1 MNRKIVNTILVILMT
16 FGLLVLYFSTNI
28 EAQST
33 YYPNCSAVGCSS
45 NSSLGVCTGPGGCVS
60 RATCY
65 SGEFDAGFGYC
76 CDNCD
81 ADCGTCQ
88 TCNAY
93 ADPGC
98 PANFSNIATGCATT
112 TISCTRKYSVSAC
125 GNCGTSTATCYQVND
140 IVTYDANG
148 GTCTPTSRTVC
159 YNGTSAAPSCS
170 RTGYTLSG
178 YTRTVLEPGGGGTL
192 NTSTGAVT
200 NVTGDQTIQANWNI
214 NTYTVS
220 YSGNGGTCTPTSRT
234 VNYDAAAAAPSCSR
248 TGYHTTSFSITSGA
262 CYGTFTDSTGA
273 CSSVRQDITIQ
284 PNWALSNQAPTS
296 PTSLQA
302 EGATNP
308 VGVTD
313 TTPEFRAIFNDPD
326 SGNTGTYYEIEVN
339 TNSSFTGTVMWD
351 SGQTAM
357 TATAIGAYSP
367 EISYGATPL
376 ALDGATY
383 YWRIRFTDNNGGV
396 GAWSSTANFKMNST
410 PGQPSGLQTEG
421 TSNPIGVTDLTPEF
435 NAIFND
441 SDTGDTATYYEIEV
455 NTNSSFTGTVMW
467 DTGQTSMTA
476 LEIGSRSS
484 DIPYAGTALSLNG
497 TTYYWR
503 IRFTDNRGTVGAWSS
518 TANFTMNTAPSAP
531 TSLLTEGVSNPTRVT
546 DITPEFSAIYND
558 TNVSDTATK
567 YDIEVN
573 TNSSFTGTM
582 VWSASDIPM
591 TAVSNGARTADIS
604 YAGTA
609 LTLNGT
615 TYYWRIRFTDNYGTK
630 GAWSST
636 ANFRMNTPPNVPGSL
651 QTDGQI
657 NPTGITNTTPVFT
670 ALHTDPD
677 TDSATQYQIQVNTNS
692 SFTGISMWDSGQTI
706 MSTTANNSRTPGI
719 TYNGTTL
726 TLDGSPY
733 YWRMRVWD
741 SSGTASGWSNTAT
754 FKMNTTPEQ
763 PSQLQTN
770 GLEDP
775 TALQGLIPEFS
786 AIFNDS
792 DLSDTATYYE
802 IEVNIDNTFSG
813 TVMWDSNKTVFST
826 PVINGSRSEQI
837 QYQGIALEQN
847 GQTFYWRIRLW
858 DSNDTPS
865 AWSSTASFRMLDI
878 PDAATNLTAVALSTT
893 SIRWEFEDNATGEEG
908 VMLYDETDTLQKI
921 CIGENLT
928 FCVEENLDENTQ
940 YTRYAVI
947 YNNEAESTP
956 SNSDSIYTLIS
967 APTLLFSGEKTDTS
981 IGLLS
986 SQPANSGEL
995 YFNCVEG
1002 CGDNI
1007 NVWTLD
1013 NNPTVSG
1020 LQNNTPYTFRVKA
1033 RNGDNVESA
1042 YSGSTTI
1049 YTLAPVPT
1057 LSAGALS
1064 TTSISMSASGVN
1076 NLSTGASGLYFE
1088 CTGTSCNS
1096 GIQEWIKSTSDAV
1109 IGLEPNTQYTFRV
1122 KARNFDAQESAY
1134 STEITKYTLAEIPSL
1149 TDVHATSSTQ
1159 ISLRILSGLNPSNT
1173 EFLVQETVTGK
1184 YVNLTTGELQP
1195 TEDWQLNGTPITISG
1210 LNSGTTYTFRVR
1222 ARNGENIESDFS
1234 SSASATTLLAS
1245 ITALTP
1251 QVDSSS
1257 QITWKISSSQD
1268 SILGI
1273 KLYDNDGTLL
1283 KTCVGSE
1290 IVECIESSLSPNTA
1304 YTRKFRVYNSIAE
1317 SEFSNSVSATTYANV
1332 PSFETLTT
1340 DDYTSES
1347 VLLKV
1352 DVNGNP
1358 SNTTYLIVEENTNR
1372 YFNSD
1377 IGILQNNPYYSTYTQ
1392 LGESEGATVY
1402 GLSPNSVYSFK
1413 VKALNSDLVESAYSS
1428 ALTFTTLAAQ
1438 PSVVSVNAIDSGS
1451 VKILISN
1458 GENHSLTQFRLIETK
1473 SNLSVN
1479 SGTKVLDTNVVW
1491 KQYQDFGGSNGII
1504 LSNLQPNTQ
1513 YSFCVKARNSENIE
1527 TGCSQV
1533 VSAYTYA
1540 KSASLSTRV
1549 VNSSSIE
1556 VNVNKNGNPT
1566 NTRYQI
1572 MDALTNGYID
1582 NEGKFTNSE
1591 IVHSDSRVSS
1601 NFLITNLPPNTTY
1614 SFKVRSVNG
1623 DSFYSGWSEN
1633 ITVTTWANSPKDLI
1647 FEIVGGGSARLKFDR
1662 NGNPSSTRY
1671 AIQESNSG
1679 KYVDYTTSKLVDSV
1693 VWGTYTSWGSTNGL
1707 LITSLDPGAQYS
1719 FRIKA
1724 INSANVE
1731 TNFVEG
1737 NTGKTY
1743 SIILNKPDSIT
1754 TVLADNTLVD
1764 VSSID
1769 GAQTGEQ
1776 NIRIFKEDYIVADIP
1791 ISFEQNRDWSNVII
1805 ESSILEGKTVIKLDD
1820 SHGLID
1826 SFTMYVVKS
1835 EKDNSFRIC
1844 PQAKSLQEVS
1854 STCPQGVLYTGT
1866 FPKKLKVEGDD
1877 VTVSQAAISGVTY
1890 WIADGITGTGGQG
1903 EYIEEGK
1910 LIPTTNF
1917 VSRIT
1922 HSVEGAVTTAMDRLE
1937 NTALGNIPQE
1947 NLTTVSATATAVT
1960 VTVGLASLLS
1970 GIGQVGYGISQVVI
1984 NILSTLGFR
1993 RKRHDAGY
2001 VYDSITRAPIQQAI
2015 VRIYDLSKKLID
2027 TSVTDGYGYFRTSVP
2042 SGEYILDIK
2051 KREYTFPSSLIL
2063 GKEDYPLTDIY
2074 HGEKIHIKEGN
2085 TNIVV
2090 PLDPETELSTKRIAT
2105 IFRSLFSSLLPILN
2119 LVLFVGG
2126 ILVALYVYQKD
2137 GSLVNLS
2144 ILLLYIPTTYV
2155 VLRNIFNLRKRYGEV
2170 EYTDGK
2176 PAVNITLHLK
2186 EKDFEKVVAKR
2197 VTDDKGR
2204 YSFDIL
2210 EKGEYVIE
2218 SADTGIKIVGGET
2231 DILSKKK
2238 VSVYNKLI
2246 VEKV

>member
-1 MNRKIVNTILVILMT
+1 MNRRIVNTILAIFVAL
-16 FGLLVLYFSTNI
+16 GLLVFYFSTNI

-33 YYPNCSAVGCSS
+33 YYPNCSAVGCSA
-45 NSSLGVCTGPGGCVS
+45 NSSLGVCVGPGGCVV

-65 SGEFDAGFGYC
+65 STEFDAGYGYC
-76 CDNCD
+76 CVKCD
-81 ADCGTCQ
+81 ADCGTCGDCAL
-88 TCNAY
+88 TCPDSTWQLA
-93 ADPGC
+93 
-98 PANFSNIATGCATT
+98 SNSCATT
-112 TISCTRKYSVSAC
+112 AANSCTRKWSVNVC
-125 GNCGTSTATCYQVND
+125 GNCGTKTGTCWRVQRTV
-140 IVTYDANG
+140 IYDANG
-148 GTCTPTSRTVC
+148 GTCTPTSRVVC
-159 YNGTSAAPSCS
+159 YDTTSVAPSCS
-170 RTGYTLSG
+170 RTGYSISSFSRTSG
-178 YTRTVLEPGGGGTL
+178 SGGTL
-192 NTSTGAVT
+192 NSATGAVT
-200 NVTGDQTIQANWNI
+200 NVTGDQTITANWAI

-220 YSGNGGTCTPTSRT
+220 YAGNGGTCTPTSRT
-234 VNYDAAAAAPSCSR
+234 VNYDAAAAAPSCTR

-262 CYGTFTDSTGA
+262 CYGTFTASTGA
-273 CSSVRQDITIQ
+273 CSSVREAITIQ
-284 PNWALSNQAPTS
+284 PNWALSNQAPTA
-296 PTSLQA
+296 PTELRT

-308 VGVTD
+308 TTVTD
-313 TTPEFRAIFNDPD
+313 TTPEFRAKFTDPDTGNTGLYYQIQVNTNSSFTGTVMWDSGQTSLPAVAIGAYNSPDISYAGTPLTLNGNTYYWRIRYTDNDGAVGAWSTETASFTMNTTPSSPSGLQAEAQTNPIGVTDLTPEFSAIFNDSD
-326 SGNTGTYYEIEVN
+326 TGDTANYYEIEVN

-351 SGQTAM
+351 SGQT
-357 TATAIGAYSP
+357 
-367 EISYGATPL
+367 
-376 ALDGATY
+376 
-383 YWRIRFTDNNGGV
+383 
-396 GAWSSTANFKMNST
+396 
-410 PGQPSGLQTEG
+410 
-421 TSNPIGVTDLTPEF
+421 
-435 NAIFND
+435 
-441 SDTGDTATYYEIEV
+441 
-455 NTNSSFTGTVMW
+455 
-467 DTGQTSMTA
+467 SMTA
-476 LEIGSRSS
+476 LAIGSRSP
-484 DIPYAGTALSLNG
+484 DISYAGSTLTLNG

-503 IRFTDNRGTVGAWSS
+503 IRFTDSHGTVGAWSS
-518 TANFTMNTAPSAP
+518 TANFTMNTPPSAP

-546 DITPEFSAIYND
+546 DVTPEFSAIYND
-558 TNVSDTATK
+558 ANGSDTATK

-573 TNSSFTGTM
+573 TNSSFTGIM
-582 VWSASDIPM
+582 VWSASDISM
-591 TAVSNGARTADIS
+591 TAVSNGARTSDIS

-651 QTDGQI
+651 QAEGQT
-657 NPTGITNTTPVFT
+657 NPTGITDITPEFT

-677 TDSATQYQIQVNTNS
+677 TDSATHYQIQVNTNS
-692 SFTGISMWDSGQTI
+692 SFTGISMWDSAQI
-706 MSTTANNSRTPGI
+706 AMSTTANSNRTPDI

-726 TLDGSPY
+726 TLDGTTY

-754 FKMNTTPEQ
+754 FKMNTTPDLPYQ
-763 PSQLQTN
+763 IQTN
-770 GLEDP
+770 GLENP
-775 TALQGLIPEFS
+775 TALQDLTPEFS

-792 DLSDTATYYE
+792 DTEDTATHYE
-802 IEVNIDNTFSG
+802 IEVNINNTFSG
-813 TVMWDSNKTVFST
+813 TVMWDSNKTVFNT
-826 PVINGSRSEQI
+826 PVTNGSRSEQI
-837 QYQGIALEQN
+837 QYQGIPLEQN
-847 GQTFYWRIRLW
+847 GQTFYWRIRFW

-928 FCVEENLDENTQ
+928 FCVEEDLDENTQ

-947 YNNEAESTP
+947 YNSEAESQP

-967 APTLLFSGEKTDTS
+967 TPTLLFSGVKTDTS
-981 IGLLS
+981 ITLTS

-995 YFNCVEG
+995 YFDCIEG

-1033 RNGDNVESA
+1033 RNGDNIESA
-1042 YSGSTTI
+1042 YSSSTMI
-1049 YTLAPVPT
+1049 YTHAPIPT
-1057 LSAGALS
+1057 ISAGALS
-1064 TTSISMSASGVN
+1064 TTSISLSASGVN
-1076 NLSTGASGLYFE
+1076 NLSTGDSGLFFE
-1088 CTGTSCNS
+1088 CTGTNCNS
-1096 GIQEWIKSTSDAV
+1096 GIQEWITTISDVV
-1109 IGLEPNTQYTFRV
+1109 IGLEPNTQYTFRA

-1134 STEITKYTLAEIPSL
+1134 STEITKYTLADIPSL
-1149 TDVHATSSTQ
+1149 TDVHSTSSSQ
-1159 ISLRILSGLNPSNT
+1159 ISLRILNGLNPSNT

-1210 LNSGTTYTFRVR
+1210 LNSGTTYTFKVK

-1234 SSASATTLLAS
+1234 SSASATTLLAP

-1257 QITWKISSSQD
+1257 QITWKISEPPD

-1273 KLYDNDGTLL
+1273 KLYDNEENLL
-1283 KTCVGSE
+1283 KTCLGNE
-1290 IVECIESSLSPNTA
+1290 ITQCTESSLLPNTT
-1304 YTRKFRVYNSIAE
+1304 YTRKLKVYNSIAE
-1317 SEFSNSVSATTYANV
+1317 SEFTNSISATTYANIA
-1332 PSFETLTT
+1332 SFESITT
-1340 DDYTSES
+1340 QSYTSES
-1347 VLLKV
+1347 ILLKV
-1352 DVNGNP
+1352 NVNGNP
-1358 SNTTYLIVEENTNR
+1358 LNTTYLILEENTNR

-1377 IGILQNNPYYSTYTQ
+1377 LDILQNDPYYSTYTQ
-1392 LGESEGATVY
+1392 LGTSEGATVY

-1413 VKALNSDLVESAYSS
+1413 IKALNSDSVETSYSS

-1438 PSVVSVNAIDSGS
+1438 PSVVSVNAVDSGS
-1451 VKILISN
+1451 VKVLISN
-1458 GENHSLTQFRLIETK
+1458 GGNHSLTQFRLIETK
-1473 SNLSVN
+1473 SNLNVN
-1479 SGTKVLDTNVVW
+1479 SGTKVLDTNALW
-1491 KQYQDFGGSNGII
+1491 KSYQDFGSSSGIVI
-1504 LSNLQPNTQ
+1504 SNLQPNTQ
-1513 YSFCVKARNSENIE
+1513 YSFCVKAKNSENLE
-1527 TGCSQV
+1527 TGCSQI

-1556 VNVNKNGNPT
+1556 VSVNKNSNPT

-1572 MDALTNGYID
+1572 VDVLTNGNID
-1582 NEGKFTNSE
+1582 NDGKFTSSE
-1591 IVHSDSRVSS
+1591 TLHSDSRVSS

-1614 SFKVRSVNG
+1614 SFRVRSVNT
-1623 DSFYSGWSEN
+1623 DNLYSSWSES
-1633 ITVTTWANSPKDLI
+1633 ISATTWANTPKDLL
-1647 FEIVGGGSARLKFDR
+1647 FEIVGGSSARLKFDR
-1662 NGNPSSTRY
+1662 NGNSSSTRY

-1679 KYVDYTTSKLVDSV
+1679 KYVDYTTSKLVDNV

-1707 LITSLDPGAQYS
+1707 LITSLDPGSQYS

-1743 SIILNKPDSIT
+1743 SIILNKPESIT
-1754 TVLADNTLVD
+1754 TVLADNTVVD
-1764 VSSID
+1764 VSNID

-1776 NIRIFKEDYIVADIP
+1776 NVRILKDEYIVADIP
-1791 ISFEQNRDWSNVII
+1791 ISFEQNRDWSNVVI
-1805 ESSILEGKTVIKLDD
+1805 ETSILEGKTVIKLDD
-1820 SHGLID
+1820 SHGLTD
-1826 SFTMYVVKS
+1826 KFTMYVTKN
-1835 EKDNSFRIC
+1835 EQDNSFRIC
-1844 PQAKSLQEVS
+1844 PQAKTLEEVNRN
-1854 STCPQGVLYTGT
+1854 CPDSVLYTGT
-1866 FPKKLKVEGDD
+1866 FPKKLKVEGGD

-1903 EYIEEGK
+1903 EYIEEKK

-1917 VSRIT
+1917 VSRISQ
-1922 HSVEGAVTTAMDRLE
+1922 SVEGVVTTAMDRLE
-1937 NTALGNIPQE
+1937 SSALGNIPQE

-1970 GIGQVGYGISQVVI
+1970 GIGQVGYGISQVFI
-1984 NILSTLGFR
+1984 NIFSTLGFR
-1993 RKRHDAGY
+1993 RKRHNAGY
-2001 VYDSITRAPIQQAI
+2001 IYDSITRAPIQQAI
-2015 VRIYDLSKKLID
+2015 IRIYDSSKKLVD

-2051 KREYTFPSSLIL
+2051 KREYSFPSSLIL
-2063 GKEDYPLTDIY
+2063 GKEDYPLTNIY
-2074 HGEKIHIKEGN
+2074 HGEKIHIKEGD

-2090 PLDPETELSTKRIAT
+2090 PLDPEREVSTKRIAT

-2119 LVLFVGG
+2119 IVLFVGG
-2126 ILVALYVYQKD
+2126 VLVALYVYQRD
-2137 GSLVNLS
+2137 TNLVNLL
-2144 ILLLYIPTTYV
+2144 ILLLYIPTTFV
-2155 VLRNIFNLRKRYGEV
+2155 VLKNIFNLRKRYGKV
-2170 EYTDGK
+2170 EYLDGK

-2186 EKDFEKVVAKR
+2186 EKDFDKVVSKR
-2197 VTDDKGR
+2197 VTDSKGR

-2218 SADTGIKIVGGET
+2218 SADTGIKIIEGET
-2231 DILSKKK
+2231 NILSKKRE
-2238 VSVYNKLI
+2238 SVYNKLI